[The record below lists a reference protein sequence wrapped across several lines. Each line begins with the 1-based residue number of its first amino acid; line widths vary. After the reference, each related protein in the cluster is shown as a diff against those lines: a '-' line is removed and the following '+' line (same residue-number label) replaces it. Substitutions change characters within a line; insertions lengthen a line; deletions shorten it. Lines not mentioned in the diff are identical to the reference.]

1 MPTSMALTTPEQFR
15 AIGDGTR
22 MRILGRLAQS
32 PATILEL
39 AEGLGMPK
47 GTVGHH
53 VGVLVDAGLVHVVEE
68 RRVRAV
74 IERTYAR
81 VAPYFRIGDDAGV
94 APTGAGPLRMIP
106 LRHALEEATEP
117 SSPDD
122 PFASVLVR
130 AAMSPERAQRFAE
143 LVERLADEFVDG
155 AGGTGETFGFAAAI
169 YRPDWGRRPRT
180 GRSRRQGEEEGG
192 G

>member
-1 MPTSMALTTPEQFR
+1 MPESIALTTPEQFR

-22 MRILGRLAQS
+22 MRILGRLAQA

-39 AEGLGMPK
+39 AGELGMAK

-53 VGVLVDAGLVHVVEE
+53 VGVLVDAGLIHVVEE

-81 VAPYFRIGDDAGV
+81 VAAKFRIGDDAGV
-94 APTGAGPLRMIP
+94 APPGAGPLKLIP

-117 SSPDD
+117 ASPDD
-122 PFASVLVR
+122 PFATLLVR
-130 AAMSPERAQRFAE
+130 AVMSPERARRFIE
-143 LVERLADEFVDG
+143 LVEGLADEFVDG
-155 AGGTGETFGFAAAI
+155 ASGSGETFGFAAAI
-169 YRPDWGRRPRT
+169 YRPDWGRGSAPRRAT
-180 GRSRRQGEEEGG
+180 SKQGSRAR
-192 G
+192 